1 MEKSYFGAGRSQNY
15 IIFQPAF
22 KHFKFFS
29 GILDTIY
36 VWNSNALSEKTM
48 TFPTTLDNSFPP
60 KLTYINK
67 SKTLVKLERN
77 CLKQDKV
84 SFTDRNVVIFIV
96 YELDTW

>member
-1 MEKSYFGAGRSQNY
+1 
-15 IIFQPAF
+15 
-22 KHFKFFS
+22 
-29 GILDTIY
+29 
-36 VWNSNALSEKTM
+36 M